1 MFPLLKD
8 AEFDDLSRTSESIAS
23 LPCELH
29 SQLTLKHGET
39 LNESGVAVLAHDP
52 CSVSSVASLVGAPS
66 CRGLGED
73 SSMGCTLGGHREG
86 CAANWDIWVLRSRQF
101 A

>member
-52 CSVSSVASLVGAPS
+52 CSNECGQF
-66 CRGLGED
+66 CGEPGR
-73 SSMGCTLGGHREG
+73 S
-86 CAANWDIWVLRSRQF
+86 AVLPRAR
-101 A
+101 